1 MTATIETEGEQAR
14 RERIA
19 RLRGIRF
26 LAAHALA
33 AGDATA
39 FHVGC
44 TGIVSIQGG
53 RGDLTQL
60 VQMLDAHPA
69 KTEGEMFSEWTAAV
83 TFEGGT
89 VAVELTEGRDN

>member
-1 MTATIETEGEQAR
+1 MTATIETEGEQAQ

-44 TGIVSIQGG
+44 
-53 RGDLTQL
+53 
-60 VQMLDAHPA
+60 
-69 KTEGEMFSEWTAAV
+69 EGEMFSEESLIFSAGPGRLRP
-83 TFEGGT
+83 GG
-89 VAVELTEGRDN
+89 GRGPGMMGCGYRSAQFHGH